1 MYHKKIIISPKCAE
15 NECAIQMYTC
25 RMINKFLSIATESL
39 ASQWTETVLFE
50 QNASVNLLPRLFYD
64 VNQLNSAL
72 RK

>member
-1 MYHKKIIISPKCAE
+1 MV
-15 NECAIQMYTC
+15 
-25 RMINKFLSIATESL
+25 NKFLSIATKRL

-50 QNASVNLLPRLFYD
+50 QNVSVNLLPRLFYD